1 MVIQFLTKA
10 VREHF
15 DRNTSGKKKKSV
27 FSWEEGAGFLSQ
39 MLLKSNLEK
48 LPKSKGLQA

>member
-1 MVIQFLTKA
+1 M
-10 VREHF
+10 
-15 DRNTSGKKKKSV
+15 
-27 FSWEEGAGFLSQ
+27 FSWEEGAGFVLQ

>member
-1 MVIQFLTKA
+1 M
-10 VREHF
+10 
-15 DRNTSGKKKKSV
+15 
-27 FSWEEGAGFLSQ
+27 FSWEEGAGFILQ